1 MDVTTQVLTSTPDAV
16 PQSLLSGPAHA
27 GNPVQQTAQGK
38 RLVLSRL
45 RKELE
50 RPPAVFFA

>member
-16 PQSLLSGPAHA
+16 PQSRLSGPAHA

>member
-1 MDVTTQVLTSTPDAV
+1 MEP
-16 PQSLLSGPAHA
+16 PFGGRAHA
-27 GNPVQQTAQGK
+27 GNPIQQTTQGK

-45 RKELE
+45 GKELE